1 MRYRTVLKTLC
12 GLLGVVFLPVVVIAV
27 LYAVYRPAGRPTLD
41 RDRDWRPSV
50 SVVIPTYNEATLVGD
65 RLAALLGTTYPTDQ
79 LEILVVD
86 DSTDETA
93 AEVRAFANDRATDAT
108 IRVIE
113 REERAGVAAALNNGV
128 TAATGEV
135 VFRTDA
141 DARLG
146 DETISEAVAALA
158 DPAVGGV
165 TGRQTGVVG
174 DSAVE
179 SDYRSLLARLQALET
194 RIDSV
199 FIAHGPCFA
208 FEREAFEPLPPDTV
222 ADDTAVAVG
231 IRRGGRRVVMDPALE
246 FTEGATSDIRHRRER
261 KDRRAVGLL
270 QQLVRHR
277 SLLGRQGG
285 YGRVVLPLN
294 WGLMVVV
301 PWVLAVV
308 AGVATLGGIAVA
320 GPVGLL
326 LPAVAGGFLLLGS
339 REALGP
345 LQPLHAIADA
355 YLSLLI
361 AGGRLVRG
369 NDTAAWDTD
378 TGREGF
384 D

>member
-1 MRYRTVLKTLC
+1 MRYRTVLKGLC
-12 GLLGVVFLPVVVIAV
+12 GLLGVVLAPVFVIV
-27 LYAVYRPAGRPTLD
+27 LLYAAYRPTGRPTLE
-41 RDRDWRPSV
+41 RDSDWQPQV
-50 SVVIPTYNEATLVGD
+50 SVVVPTYNEVELVTD
-65 RLAALLGTTYPTDQ
+65 RLEALLQTSYPAEQ
-79 LEILVVD
+79 LEILIVD

-93 AEVRAFANDRATDAT
+93 DTARAFASNNTTDTT
-108 IRVIE
+108 IRVVE
-113 REERAGVAAALNNGV
+113 RGERTGVAAALNDGV
-128 TAATGEV
+128 AAATGEV

-146 DETISEAVAALA
+146 DETISEAVAVLA

-179 SDYRSLLARLQALET
+179 SDYRNLLARLQALET

-231 IRRGGRRVVMDPALE
+231 IRRGGKRVVMDPGLE
-246 FTEGATSDIRHRRER
+246 FTEGATSDIRQRRER

-285 YGRVVLPLN
+285 YGRLVLPLN
-294 WGLMVVV
+294 WGLMIVV
-301 PWVLAVV
+301 PWVLAVA
-308 AGVATLGGIAVA
+308 AGVATLGGVAVA

-326 LPAVAGGFLLLGS
+326 LPVGVGTFLLLGS

-345 LQPLHAIADA
+345 LQPLHAVADA

-361 AGGRLVRG
+361 AGGRVVRG
-369 NDTAAWDTD
+369 DTTAAWDTE